1 MFAGVRYEI
10 NLSHE
15 PGGRIGKLSW
25 PDGTPVKDDD
35 EFELAVNNYCANS
48 QLLVPGVIFE
58 ADDLPTLI
66 EMDVHG
72 EIGGIREL
80 IREYIASV
88 KNGTI
93 DAVCDENWKITGCE

>member
-1 MFAGVRYEI
+1 MGCIE
-10 NLSHE
+10 
-15 PGGRIGKLSW
+15 
-25 PDGTPVKDDD
+25 D
-35 EFELAVNNYCANS
+35 LA
-48 QLLVPGVIFE
+48 QG
-58 ADDLPTLI
+58 DTKHLPTLI

>member
-1 MFAGVRYEI
+1 MFAGVCYEI

-15 PGGRIGKLSW
+15 PGDRIEHLTW
-25 PDGTPVKDDD
+25 PNGTPVKDDD
-35 EFELAVNNYCANS
+35 AFDLAVNNYCANS

-58 ADDLPTLI
+58 ADDLPTLV

-80 IREYIASV
+80 IGEYISSV
-88 KNGTI
+88 KNGVI
-93 DAVCDENWKITGCE
+93 YAVCDENWRITG